1 MSQIIDRLKKQRFFS
16 WVYNENNNY
25 RTHQMFVDSY
35 LMTNILRG
43 LSNLAV
49 ASLNEDEYGIVQQTL
64 ADIITAFIQL
74 QKVYW
79 LN

>member
-16 WVYNENNNY
+16 WIYNENNNY

-74 QKVYW
+74 QKVY
-79 LN
+79 

>member
-1 MSQIIDRLKKQRFFS
+1 MSQIIYRLKKQRFFS

-74 QKVYW
+74 QKVY
-79 LN
+79 

>member
-1 MSQIIDRLKKQRFFS
+1 
-16 WVYNENNNY
+16 
-25 RTHQMFVDSY
+25 MFVDSY

-74 QKVYW
+74 QKVY
-79 LN
+79 

>member
-16 WVYNENNNY
+16 WIYNENNNY

>member
-74 QKVYW
+74 QKVYC

>member
-1 MSQIIDRLKKQRFFS
+1 
-16 WVYNENNNY
+16 
-25 RTHQMFVDSY
+25 MFVDSF

-74 QKVYW
+74 QKVIISLIKYVF
-79 LN
+79 N